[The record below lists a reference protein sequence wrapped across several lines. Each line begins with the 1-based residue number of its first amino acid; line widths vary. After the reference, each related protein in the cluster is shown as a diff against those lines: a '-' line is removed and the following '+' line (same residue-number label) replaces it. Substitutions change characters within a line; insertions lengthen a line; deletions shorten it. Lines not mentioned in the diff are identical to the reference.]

1 MLQSCHVALL
11 AEPITETGCLEWLA
25 ELRGEECQ
33 MIRRRLGD
41 DCGQIR
47 MHRYCQLRAGL
58 LLPDVQHTI
67 ADMLAAHA
75 HHVRAPLAGV
85 EQQRE
90 REARARADGMPLL
103 KLGDFGI
110 CPAMEAVRLY
120 PD

>member
-11 AEPITETGCLEWLA
+11 TKPIAETGCLERLA
-25 ELRGEECQ
+25 KLRGKECQ

-47 MHRYCQLRAGL
+47 MHRDCQLRAGL

-67 ADMLAAHA
+67 AEMLAAHA

-85 EQQRE
+85 KQQRE
-90 REARARADGMPLL
+90 REPMGCRFSNWAISASVQLWKPS
-103 KLGDFGI
+103 DFTRI
-110 CPAMEAVRLY
+110 
-120 PD
+120 